1 MKIIELTEV
10 SKAYGESTVVNG
22 IDLEVNAGE
31 IFGFIGPNGAGKS
44 TSISMMSA
52 QLDPT
57 RGTIKID
64 GELITNKNDTIK
76 NKIGIVPQDIALYD
90 TLSAYDNLDFF
101 ASLYG
106 MKKKEKKEKIN
117 WILDMV
123 GLQDRSKELIHTF
136 SGGMKRR
143 INIAA
148 ALLHDP
154 KIIFMDE
161 PTVGIDPQSRNSIY
175 ELIKVLKDMGK
186 TVVYTTHYMEEV
198 QSMCDR
204 VAIIDKGVIIKR
216 GTVSELVAEIYDGLL
231 EIKLKEPCP
240 EAILNELKEIDGVM
254 NMQNN
259 QATELSIVIKDPQQI
274 ISKIMSLLN
283 ENDQVI
289 ENIQLLPSNL
299 ETLFLY
305 LTGKKLRD

>member
-1 MKIIELTEV
+1 MKIIELNNLT
-10 SKAYGESTVVNG
+10 KTYGDSTVVNS
-22 IDLEVNAGE
+22 IDLEINEGE

-52 QLDPT
+52 QLNPT
-57 RGTIKID
+57 SGTIKID
-64 GELITNKNDTIK
+64 GELIANNNDSIK
-76 NKIGIVPQDIALYD
+76 NKIGVVPQDIALYD

-106 MKKKEKKEKIN
+106 IKKKEKKEKIK
-117 WILDMV
+117 WILEMV
-123 GLQDRSKELIHTF
+123 GLQDRSKELIQTF

-175 ELIKVLKDMGK
+175 ELIKVLKELGK
-186 TVVYTTHYMEEV
+186 TIIYTTHYMEEI
-198 QSMCDR
+198 QAMCDR
-204 VAIIDKGVIIKR
+204 VAIIDKGVIIKK
-216 GTVSELVAEIYDGLL
+216 GTVTDLVQEICDGLL
-231 EIKLKEPCP
+231 EIKLKEKCP
-240 EAILNELKEIDGVM
+240 DHIFRSLTTIEGVI
-254 NMQNN
+254 NIHNN
-259 QATELSIVIKDPQQI
+259 NDEELSIVIKDPQQI
-274 ISKIMSLLN
+274 ISKIMNLLN
-283 ENDQVI
+283 ENNQVI
-289 ENIQLLPSNL
+289 KDIQLLPSNL

-305 LTGKKLRD
+305 LTGKNLRD

>member
-1 MKIIELTEV
+1 MKIIELNNLT
-10 SKAYGESTVVNG
+10 KIYGDSTVVNS
-22 IDLEVNAGE
+22 IDLEVNEGE

-52 QLDPT
+52 QLNPT
-57 RGTIKID
+57 SGTIKID
-64 GELITNKNDTIK
+64 GELIANNNDSIK

-106 MKKKEKKEKIN
+106 IKKKEKKEKIK
-117 WILDMV
+117 WILEMV
-123 GLQDRSKELIHTF
+123 GLQDRSKELIQTF

-175 ELIKVLKDMGK
+175 ELIKVLKELGK
-186 TVVYTTHYMEEV
+186 TIIYTTHYMEEI
-198 QSMCDR
+198 QAMCDR
-204 VAIIDKGVIIKR
+204 VAIIDKGVIIKK
-216 GTVSELVAEIYDGLL
+216 GTVTDLVQEICDGLL
-231 EIKLKEPCP
+231 EIKLKEKCP
-240 EAILNELKEIDGVM
+240 DHILRSLTTIEGVI
-254 NMQNN
+254 NIHNN
-259 QATELSIVIKDPQQI
+259 NGEELSIVIKDPQQI
-274 ISKIMSLLN
+274 ISKIMNLLN
-283 ENDQVI
+283 ENNQVI
-289 ENIQLLPSNL
+289 KDIQLLPSNL

-305 LTGKKLRD
+305 LTGKNLRD